1 VLMLVPTA
9 LGMWL
14 GQRLQ
19 VRMSDALF
27 SRLLMAVYL
36 ATGASF
42 LLRAAL

>member
-1 VLMLVPTA
+1 MLVPTA

-14 GQRLQ
+14 GQRVQLRITES
-19 VRMSDALF
+19 VF
-27 SRLLMAVYL
+27 SRLLIAIYL